1 MKRSA
6 LVAAALGSTCL
17 LFAGEKMD
25 QPSVITVDPKAVAV
39 ERFLG
44 FGAEWD
50 PNFWAEHN
58 VQLGVT
64 EDDWAVVVKRIQ
76 WMKLPV
82 VRMMIQARWCT
93 KGDGK
98 FDWDTPNM
106 KSLYRHLDVCQKA
119 GIRVFL
125 TDWGVAT
132 WCKVPGFSGNDDPK
146 YADAIGTYLGYLIGQ
161 KGYTCIKHFILVNE
175 PNYEGGGWDRWK
187 KGVENVAKVLAERKL
202 PVTFVGTDAAHDDG
216 WHRKGVDQLAKCFSI
231 WEIHRYAPQAEVLK
245 GDLEGYF
252 RKQWDYARANDLGA
266 HDKLFMVGEAGMRE
280 GMVSSH
286 TNTNIHT
293 YDYGVFMA
301 DYGVQAAR
309 SGAAAVSAWMLD
321 DSSHKGFNWGLWKT
335 KAEGM
340 ALKPWFYP
348 WALLCRFVR
357 PGSTIYR
364 LPQPNPRCRLLA
376 ARVPPKGATES
387 FDTTY
392 VLVNRGDAE
401 VTVRLKLSDGDMW
414 PSTLVLY
421 LYSRASAPADKD
433 GFPVPV
439 KTVEGGPGES
449 VPVTCPPD
457 AVLFVVC
464 RTHRT

>member
-1 MKRSA
+1 MLLLLPCLA
-6 LVAAALGSTCL
+6 VAAA
-17 LFAGEKMD
+17 AEKPP
-25 QPSVITVDPKAVAV
+25 QSAVITVDPKAIAV

-58 VQLGVT
+58 LALGVT
-64 EDDWAVVVKRIQ
+64 EADWAVVVKRIR
-76 WMKLPV
+76 WMKLPL
-82 VRMMIQARWCT
+82 VRMMVQARWYT
-93 KGDGK
+93 QGDGK
-98 FDWDTPNM
+98 FDWDTPPM
-106 KSLYRHLDVCQKA
+106 KSLYRHLDVCQA
-119 GIRVFL
+119 EGIRVFL

-146 YADAIGTYLGYLIGQ
+146 YADAIGACLDHLIRE
-161 KGYTCIKHFILVNE
+161 KHYTCVKHFILVNE

-202 PVTFVGTDAAHDDG
+202 PVTFVGTDAAHDDA
-216 WHRKGVDQLAKCFSI
+216 WHQRGVDQLAKCFAA
-231 WEIHRYAPQAEVLK
+231 WEIHRYAPVGEVLK
-245 GDLEGYF
+245 GELEGYF
-252 RKQWDYARANDLGA
+252 RKQWDYALTRDLAANE
-266 HDKLFMVGEAGMRE
+266 KFFMVGEAGMRE
-280 GMVSSH
+280 GMISSH
-286 TNTNIHT
+286 TNTNIQT

-301 DYGVQAAR
+301 DYAVQAAR

-321 DSSHKGFNWGLWKT
+321 DSSHKGFNWGMWKT

-348 WALLCRFVR
+348 WALLSRFIR
-357 PGSTIYR
+357 PGSVIYR
-364 LPQPNPRCRLLA
+364 LPQPSDRCRLLA
-376 ARVPPKGATES
+376 TRAVPTPREAGKPS
-387 FDTTY
+387 LDTTF
-392 VLVNRGDAE
+392 VLVNRGDGE
-401 VTVRLKLSDGDMW
+401 VTVRLDPAGADPW

-421 LYSRASAPADKD
+421 LYSRTGAAADKD
-433 GFPVPV
+433 GFPVPI
-439 KTVEGGPGES
+439 KTIQGGPGES